1 MQSSEDR
8 GFGRTSCGAGRAQGA
23 VTEPPTGALVS
34 RHWDLGR
41 TLSSVVTG
49 QGRAFL
55 SSRRCSRGSARPR
68 GCALRGPAFPTRV
81 TLERARAPSRL
92 REVSLGLRCCV
103 FCFLPSGIASG
114 GSPRQGCWSDGARL
128 WVRSGRCF
136 TRESS
141 RASRGFDADAFG
153 RCCRGTAGLADVTAF
168 LLIFPE

>member
-68 GCALRGPAFPTRV
+68 GCSLRGPAFPTRV

-103 FCFLPSGIASG
+103 FRFLPLG
-114 GSPRQGCWSDGARL
+114 
-128 WVRSGRCF
+128 
-136 TRESS
+136 S
-141 RASRGFDADAFG
+141 RAEEARGRGAGQAACGCGSEAADASHWSLPELPVASMQTRSVG
-153 RCCRGTAGLADVTAF
+153 VAGEQLVLQT
-168 LLIFPE
+168 